1 MTDVTVKRRK
11 QRLGHLPATF
21 SKRLD
26 VLKTRGV
33 ELREA
38 GQQWAQMFVE
48 FCRDYTS
55 VYHQARDLDSTTD
68 APSAA
73 AALDALFEGVSEP
86 TKSKWRTVGA
96 ADMAA
101 TLLLPDVLKRLPPST
116 ESIYQLA
123 TLPRTALVAMDITPE
138 ATRQMVRQETA
149 RLSLKKNKTAPALT
163 VVPAHTNAVS
173 IKFDFD
179 TVKRDATIATLAMT
193 LHQLLTANPNISL
206 RIADSHDRDEI
217 KAAMGE
223 KHWKSIAERLGS

>member
-11 QRLGHLPATF
+11 QSLGHLPVTF

-33 ELREA
+33 QLREA

-86 TKSKWRTVGA
+86 TKSQWRTVGA
-96 ADMAA
+96 ADTAS
-101 TLLLPDVLKRLPPST
+101 TLLSPDVLKRLPPST
-116 ESIYQLA
+116 ESIYRLA
-123 TLPRTALVAMDITPE
+123 TLPRKTLVTIEITPD
-138 ATRQMVRQETA
+138 TTVRMVRLETA
-149 RLSLKKNKTAPALT
+149 RLSLQKKQTAPALT
-163 VVPAHTNAVS
+163 MLTAHTSAVS
-173 IKFDFD
+173 VKFDFD